1 MKRTVLSGLTK
12 PERRPADDVD
22 RPSGHAA
29 GFRACGKTMRQGQ
42 IRRQAIGRA
51 RVQIAPYS
59 PRLEEDVDGGV
70 LGCESHIPGGLLDH
84 VRQAFLLSCGAGK
97 SHGMCVK
104 VRQQG
109 RAGRTVRVAC
119 AGEWTRGGVRWG
131 GFKGRP
137 HLSLDSSFRTG
148 SVLLVGRRHSTCR
161 QRAQCSPVPHRW

>member
-1 MKRTVLSGLTK
+1 MPSRHL
-12 PERRPADDVD
+12 PRCPALV
-22 RPSGHAA
+22 
-29 GFRACGKTMRQGQ
+29 KTMWGGQ

-51 RVQIAPYS
+51 RVRIAPCS
-59 PRLEEDVDGGV
+59 PRREEDVDGGV

-104 VRQQG
+104 VWQQG
-109 RAGRTVRVAC
+109 RAGRTVRVAR

-148 SVLLVGRRHSTCR
+148 SVLLVGRRHSTCTKHPSAH
-161 QRAQCSPVPHRW
+161 QRWRSWRPGGLGCVLPCAKAILT